1 MIQKIRFFII
11 RLLAGKTILVANI
24 ITDTIYISGG
34 KPAFIWDCT
43 FIPTRWLKRWWRSK
57 EHSIRG
63 GVK

>member
-24 ITDTIYISGG
+24 ITDTIYISGANQHLYG
-34 KPAFIWDCT
+34 LYVYSYAVAET
-43 FIPTRWLKRWWRSK
+43 LVRSK

-63 GVK
+63 A